1 MPQTLFKRRDD
12 EVKRNGVPFH
22 SRPPISRNVSY
33 GMHQRHLNDK
43 EEEWSILKPG
53 TSQLGNWSESDLT
66 DSGKLAKN
74 IISNWPHPPE

>member
-43 EEEWSILKPG
+43 EEELMKKYKCGYSTLVKHLIAERYNEEFNTKKITL
-53 TSQLGNWSESDLT
+53 
-66 DSGKLAKN
+66 
-74 IISNWPHPPE
+74 I